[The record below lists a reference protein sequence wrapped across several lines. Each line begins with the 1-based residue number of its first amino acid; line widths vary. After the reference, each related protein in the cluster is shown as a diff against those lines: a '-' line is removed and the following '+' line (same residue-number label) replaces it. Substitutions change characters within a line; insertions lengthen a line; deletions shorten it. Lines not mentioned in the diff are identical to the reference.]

1 MGLMDIVNGDGIEG
15 IEDMIGGIMGIDG
28 TGDIDMIGGIMD
40 VDGIEDIDMIG
51 MGIVG
56 GEGMGS
62 SFPD

>member
-1 MGLMDIVNGDGIEG
+1 MGLKDIVNVDGIEG
-15 IEDMIGGIMGIDG
+15 IEDMIGGIAGIDG
-28 TGDIDMIGGIMD
+28 IEDLIGGIMD

-62 SFPD
+62 SFSD